1 MALPWPHHLSDPVP
15 LPSALSSVLGQRCR
29 DLLLQLYLQRPEVRV
44 PVPEVLLQ
52 SEGATSSSI
61 CKVRDTVPIEQGVG
75 GPRYGRGESQ
85 GVGLHQQQ
93 QHLQGERHSP
103 HRARGGRGVA
113 ISLASTHLTRAQPC
127 CARLFLWMQ
136 PGAEGCP
143 FPFLYLDC
151 GQTGVSTCVM
161 SCGQYG
167 DMVSIRRVLP
177 CHPRVPQR
185 SPTSYP
191 FWPAPLCLCRADQ
204 LVSPGALCKGHMGSC
219 LWCDL

>member
-1 MALPWPHHLSDPVP
+1 MSLPWPHHPSDPVP

-61 CKVRDTVPIEQGVG
+61 CKVRDTVSTEQGVG
-75 GPRYGRGESQ
+75 AGGWGAGGGAAPSTSP
-85 GVGLHQQQ
+85 
-93 QHLQGERHSP
+93 QGEGHSP
-103 HRARGGRGVA
+103 HRAWSGGA
-113 ISLASTHLTRAQPC
+113 ISLTLAHLTRARPY

-136 PGAEGCP
+136 LGAEGCP
-143 FPFLYLDC
+143 FPFLYPGC
-151 GQTGVSTCVM
+151 GQTGVSTCV

-167 DMVSIRRVLP
+167 AMASITRVVH

-185 SPTSYP
+185 SPPPTHSGQLHCASAGQTSLR
-191 FWPAPLCLCRADQ
+191 PLEFCVR
-204 LVSPGALCKGHMGSC
+204 GHMSSC
-219 LWCDL
+219 LWCDR